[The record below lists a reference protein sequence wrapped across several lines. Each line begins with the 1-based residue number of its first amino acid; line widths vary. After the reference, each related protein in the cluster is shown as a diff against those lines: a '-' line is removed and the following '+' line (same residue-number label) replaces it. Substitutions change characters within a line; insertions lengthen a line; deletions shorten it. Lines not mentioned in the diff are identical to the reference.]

1 MIEQTRQEK
10 ERSLTVLLRHL
21 GYEGEAQFRGEIVD
35 RIVTIRIEA
44 ESYTGKSNIK
54 PGEEGCVR

>member
-1 MIEQTRQEK
+1 M
-10 ERSLTVLLRHL
+10 LLRHL

-35 RIVTIRIEA
+35 RIVTIRIEV